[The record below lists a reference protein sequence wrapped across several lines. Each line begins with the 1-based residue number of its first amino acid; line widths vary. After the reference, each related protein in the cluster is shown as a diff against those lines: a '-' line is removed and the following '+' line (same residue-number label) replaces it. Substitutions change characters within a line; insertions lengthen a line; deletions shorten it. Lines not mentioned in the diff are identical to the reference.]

1 MVPGQNR
8 VSTAPFEGVAPVGD
22 RVLSFTVG
30 ARNVRGTVVRLDAA
44 LNAVLAAHDYPPP
57 LATLLGE
64 ALVLTVLL
72 GATLRD
78 GGQLTLQAQAKGGPV
93 DLLVCDYRAG
103 AVRGYLRHDGSNVPA
118 GADLTTLFGDGH
130 LAITLDPTAGSER
143 YQGIVPLEG
152 ASLAE
157 AAELYFFQ
165 SEQLP
170 TLLKI
175 AVGWDAARGWV
186 GGGLLVQHLARAE
199 IGGERLSVADMH
211 PDWSHVL
218 ALASTMSAA
227 ELTDLSLSEEELL
240 WRLFHDE
247 EVRVQAGAVPTRGC
261 RCTLA
266 HITSVLAQFP
276 ADERADMVGDDG
288 RISVDCAFCARVF
301 AVEP

>member
-1 MVPGQNR
+1 M
-8 VSTAPFEGVAPVGD
+8 
-22 RVLSFTVG
+22 
-30 ARNVRGTVVRLDAA
+30 
-44 LNAVLAAHDYPPP
+44 
-57 LATLLGE
+57 
-64 ALVLTVLL
+64 
-72 GATLRD
+72 
-78 GGQLTLQAQAKGGPV
+78 
-93 DLLVCDYRAG
+93 
-103 AVRGYLRHDGSNVPA
+103 
-118 GADLTTLFGDGH
+118 FGDGH

-175 AVGWDAARGWV
+175 AVRWDEARGWV

-199 IGGERLSVADMH
+199 IGGERLAVADMH

-218 ALASTMSAA
+218 ALASTMTDA
-227 ELTDLSLSEEELL
+227 ELTDLSLCEEELV

-247 EVRVQAGAVPTRGC
+247 EVRVFPGPVPTRGC

-266 HITSVLAQFP
+266 HIAGGHRPVPARRARRDGRRRRPHQGRLRLLRAVVRARTVSRPLAVVLLSGGLEFDDRRGDRQGAGVRP
-276 ADERADMVGDDG
+276 PRADD
-288 RISVDCAFCARVF
+288 RL
-301 AVEP
+301 